1 MSLTTSAG
9 SVRAC
14 ISNGERRLIR
24 VTGSP
29 LSIGI
34 GNLAGTHRLPEESSL
49 DVRMFTGMFTRTYS
63 HGALCASWYAATPPA
78 TAAM

>member
-14 ISNGERRLIR
+14 MSSGARRLIR
-24 VTGSP
+24 VAASP

-34 GNLAGTHRLPEESSL
+34 GNRAGTHRLPAVSSL
-49 DVRMFTGMFTRTYS
+49 EVRMLTGMFTRTYS
-63 HGALCASWYAATPPA
+63 HGALWISW
-78 TAAM
+78 

>member
-1 MSLTTSAG
+1 MVSLRSRAG

-14 ISNGERRLIR
+14 LSSGDRRWMR

-34 GNLAGTHRLPEESSL
+34 GNRAGTQRLPAPASPE
-49 DVRMFTGMFTRTYS
+49 VRMFTGMFTRTYS
-63 HGALCASWYAATPPA
+63 HGALCAS
-78 TAAM
+78 